1 MQEEA
6 RKKELLSKEN
16 GTEMESSSKP
26 VEEKEGEDNKDEKEE
41 KSDKQKP
48 LPGNGGVAPNYW
60 WQQSLEEATAYIT
73 LPDNIKAKDL
83 DVKIDTE
90 YFKVAVKGQP
100 PIVEGKLHRKIKKG
114 DTLWSLESDGNK
126 RVMQVTFT
134 KVDGQYWWDSII
146 EGDPKI
152 DT

>member
-1 MQEEA
+1 M
-6 RKKELLSKEN
+6 
-16 GTEMESSSKP
+16 
-26 VEEKEGEDNKDEKEE
+26 
-41 KSDKQKP
+41 
-48 LPGNGGVAPNYW
+48 
-60 WQQSLEEATAYIT
+60 
-73 LPDNIKAKDL
+73 